1 MRIQDHIRG
10 SYYYVL
16 IIEMLLV
23 SRKVLIRREVTF
35 VHVFKGKQETDTGGI
50 ACLNV
55 QKRKHA

>member
-1 MRIQDHIRG
+1 MHIQGQIRG
-10 SYYYVL
+10 SNYYVI

-35 VHVFKGKQETDTGGI
+35 VLMFKGEKETDTGGI
-50 ACLNV
+50 ICLNV